1 MTQSDSI
8 KVRRIVM
15 RNPLDVP
22 IVAISRRFGDR
33 SKEVERFL
41 KFAFV
46 GALGA
51 VIDAGTLFVLQ
62 ATLLPPI
69 DPNKS
74 LKVVIASTIAFV
86 AAVCSNF
93 VWNRYWTYPDSRS
106 RPIRRQLTQFAF
118 ISFVG
123 WFGRTIWISASY
135 IWLGALLSD
144 LLLPEIQLL
153 RPGYVP
159 SESAEAKIGSMA
171 AWFVGVIIVLL
182 WNFFANRY
190 WTYNDVD

>member
-8 KVRRIVM
+8 KVRRIAM

-22 IVAISRRFGDR
+22 IEAISRRFGER

-51 VIDAGTLFVLQ
+51 VIDAGTLFALQ
-62 ATLLPPI
+62 ATLLPPV

-93 VWNRYWTYPDSRS
+93 IWNRYWTYPDSRS

>member
-8 KVRRIVM
+8 KVRRVAM
-15 RNPLDVP
+15 RNPLDIP
-22 IVAISRRFGDR
+22 IELISRRFGPR

-41 KFAFV
+41 QFAFV
-46 GALGA
+46 GAVGA
-51 VIDAGTLFVLQ
+51 IIDAGTLFVLQ
-62 ATLLPPI
+62 ATVLPPV

-74 LKVVIASTIAFV
+74 LKVVIASTIAFI

-93 VWNRYWTYPDSRS
+93 IWNRYWTYPDSRS
-106 RPIRRQLTQFAF
+106 RPIRRQLAQFAF

-135 IWLGALLSD
+135 TWLGALLSD
-144 LLLPEIQLL
+144 ILLPEIQIL
-153 RPGYVP
+153 RPGYIP

-171 AWFVGVIIVLL
+171 AWFIGVIIVLL

-190 WTYNDVD
+190 WTYNDVE